1 MVELLAD
8 APAYIEPKIAVDRT
22 RLALDPADR
31 ALLPASEALSP
42 AHSHH
47 SNAGTVRSARWA
59 SVMDRISGR
68 SRKQDGVKI
77 PRTTKLR
84 QGPECSDLNGRS

>member
-47 SNAGTVRSARWA
+47 SNDGHGKIGALG
-59 SVMDRISGR
+59 IGHGPHFPQ
-68 SRKQDGVKI
+68 KQDGVKI
-77 PRTTKLR
+77 PRTLQRAAR
-84 QGPECSDLNGRS
+84 QACAA